1 MNYSSYKFRI
11 YPNKLQQE
19 KIEATFKACCYVWN
33 ALLEKKIKAYERR
46 GEFLT
51 AFQGMSYLTKMKTYT
66 PWLNNCNRNALD
78 KEIENLQEAYKSFF
92 RRAKNGHEAVGFPKF
107 KKCVNSYRTTG
118 CIHLENN
125 YVKIPNIGRVKKGE
139 KNYKIDGEIVEI
151 IVLKTKT
158 NKYFAVL
165 HYKKESQEILSPSS
179 EDIGLDMG
187 IKEFMIDSN
196 GHKYEQPFYLKK
208 NLKKLKRE
216 QRKLSRKKYNSKN
229 YKKQKQKIRKIY
241 EKIVNQRNYFLH
253 CLSKK
258 IINKYQN
265 IFIEDLSIKEMEHS
279 KKIRS
284 NMKDIGWYTFTE
296 YLLYKSLWYG
306 RTLKKINRFY
316 PSSQICSTCGYKNT
330 ELKNLNIR
338 TWECPLC
345 RVKHDRDINATKN
358 ILLKGKK
365 DLTK

>member
-1 MNYSSYKFRI
+1 
-11 YPNKLQQE
+11 
-19 KIEATFKACCYVWN
+19 
-33 ALLEKKIKAYERR
+33 
-46 GEFLT
+46 
-51 AFQGMSYLTKMKTYT
+51 
-66 PWLNNCNRNALD
+66 
-78 KEIENLQEAYKSFF
+78 
-92 RRAKNGHEAVGFPKF
+92 
-107 KKCVNSYRTTG
+107 
-118 CIHLENN
+118 
-125 YVKIPNIGRVKKGE
+125 
-139 KNYKIDGEIVEI
+139 
-151 IVLKTKT
+151 
-158 NKYFAVL
+158 
-165 HYKKESQEILSPSS
+165 
-179 EDIGLDMG
+179 MG

-306 RTLKKINRFY
+306 RTLKKNKSFL
-316 PSSQICSTCGYKNT
+316 SQ
-330 ELKNLNIR
+330 
-338 TWECPLC
+338 
-345 RVKHDRDINATKN
+345 
-358 ILLKGKK
+358 
-365 DLTK
+365 